1 MHTHNEQKP
10 FTCKVCQKG
19 FCRNFDLKK
28 HARKLHENYADSL
41 SPIPPDQHG
50 SESSQSPN
58 HSPSSQVMGAADGNV
73 DDSTGIINGEDDDD
87 DGAVKMELTNNE
99 EEEEEEE
106 EEGSTSPSTRP
117 TRGGSGF
124 HSSPNH
130 HHNQHQPLFPPMM
143 SGPPP
148 LLGRVNT
155 CAQGLCSHAGKPG
168 RETQN

>member
-106 EEGSTSPSTRP
+106 GSTSPSTRP